1 MSTTERGHFRFRAE
15 EGVDS
20 VFIAAEPAGD
30 ELTVLTSVDGQLAFD
45 LRSGTTYK
53 QAEKIAKYLNSKIV
67 AVRVTA
73 ELPPKIGGNEK
84 QSRA

>member
-1 MSTTERGHFRFRAE
+1 MSTTERGHFRFRAK

-30 ELTVLTSVDGQLAFD
+30 ELTVLTAVDGQLTFD

-67 AVRVTA
+67 SMSLTA
-73 ELPPKIGGNEK
+73 ELPRPIGGLAG
-84 QSRA
+84 QSKA